1 MDKFRKKIDKLDEQL
16 VKLLDERMGLAF
28 ELGKMKKE
36 EGRDVL
42 DVDREQEVFEKLQA
56 LPKECIRDDEIKE
69 LFEQIIRISRL
80 HGKRGMR

>member
-1 MDKFRKKIDKLDEQL
+1 MDRFRKKIDKIDEQL

-28 ELGKMKKE
+28 ELGKMKKDKGKDVFDANRE
-36 EGRDVL
+36 E
-42 DVDREQEVFEKLQA
+42 EIFERLNA

-69 LFEQIIRISRL
+69 LYEQIIRISRL

>member
-1 MDKFRKKIDKLDEQL
+1 MDKIRKKIDKLDEQL

-28 ELGKMKKE
+28 ELGKLKKS

-42 DVDREQEVFEKLQA
+42 DTAREVEVFNKLQA
-56 LPKECIRDDEIKE
+56 LPKETIRDDEIKE
-69 LFEQIIRISRL
+69 LYEQIIRISRL